1 MNMINDNIF
10 QYSIRTDNES
20 INEHFIQPNYVKH
33 NNKDKVKNNKCNQSS
48 SLTTTILSLNKNKIT
63 KQPRQIIELVRI
75 YKLVETNI
83 KTTSKFHQVSGT
95 ISKQF

>member
-1 MNMINDNIF
+1 MNIL
-10 QYSIRTDNES
+10 YS
-20 INEHFIQPNYVKH
+20 

-48 SLTTTILSLNKNKIT
+48 SITTTILSLNKNKIT